1 MFFQGPALQNPLN
14 FDDFQPALN
23 FENRSKFL
31 SRFLLDFVEFG
42 FSFGL
47 ILEPIL
53 HTFGA
58 LGCLG
63 VGLGGLWAAIVVNFG
78 VLGATWSP
86 WGRMLVD
93 VGFFLLHF
101 GTKSTSN
108 TI

>member
-1 MFFQGPALQNPLN
+1 MQNPPN
-14 FDDFQPALN
+14 VDDFQPTVH

-42 FSFGL
+42 SPFSL
-47 ILEPIL
+47 TLEPIL

-63 VGLGGLWAAIVVNFG
+63 VGLGGLWAAFVVNLG

-86 WGRMLVD
+86 WGRILVD
-93 VGFFLLHF
+93 LIPF
-101 GTKSTSN
+101 
-108 TI
+108 